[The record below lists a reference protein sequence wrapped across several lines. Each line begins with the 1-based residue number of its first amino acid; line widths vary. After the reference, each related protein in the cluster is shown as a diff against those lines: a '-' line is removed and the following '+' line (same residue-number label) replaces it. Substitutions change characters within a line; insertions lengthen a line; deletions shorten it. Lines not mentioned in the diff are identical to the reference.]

1 VILAHLRLRGR
12 VGLLAAAA
20 LEGNEKAE
28 VAAHVAACAR
38 CRREHAEIRAVVAA
52 LEADPLR
59 SAEPEL
65 PLALLV
71 HRVERA
77 VEGGRVP
84 AGGPRWWLVALP
96 AAAAVLAAAAVVP
109 YLVERLKPRP
119 APTVVTLP
127 SPGSPVSGTDSEE
140 ALSRLER
147 NVARAHAAR
156 YLSEAR
162 DVLVSVAATDSAAT
176 DADCTR
182 GASQVDV
189 EEAADRSRHLL
200 ERGTL
205 LVQDDAEAVASARAV
220 LDDVELTL
228 QEVAELPSC
237 ARRRD
242 LERLRR
248 QVEQR
253 QLLMRIRL
261 LTRELEG

>member
-12 VGLLAAAA
+12 VGLLAAGA
-20 LEGNEKAE
+20 LEGDEKAE
-28 VAAHVAACAR
+28 VAAHVAACSR
-38 CRREHAEIRAVVAA
+38 CRREHDELRVVVAA

-59 SAEPEL
+59 GAEPEL
-65 PLALLV
+65 PLAVLV
-71 HRVERA
+71 HRVGRA
-77 VEGGRVP
+77 VDGPFVP
-84 AGGPRWWLVALP
+84 ARRPRWWLVAVP
-96 AAAAVLAAAAVVP
+96 AATALLAAAALVP
-109 YLVERLKPRP
+109 PLVERLTPRP

-127 SPGSPVSGTDSEE
+127 SASSLVSGTDSEE
-140 ALSRLER
+140 ALARLER

-162 DVLVSVAATDSAAT
+162 DVLVSVAATDV
-176 DADCTR
+176 DCLHGADE
-182 GASQVDV
+182 VDV
-189 EEAADRSRHLL
+189 GEAPDLSRDLL
-200 ERGTL
+200 ARGTL
-205 LVQDDAEAVASARAV
+205 LVQDDTEAVASARAV

-242 LERLRR
+242 LVRLRR
-248 QVEQR
+248 QVEDR